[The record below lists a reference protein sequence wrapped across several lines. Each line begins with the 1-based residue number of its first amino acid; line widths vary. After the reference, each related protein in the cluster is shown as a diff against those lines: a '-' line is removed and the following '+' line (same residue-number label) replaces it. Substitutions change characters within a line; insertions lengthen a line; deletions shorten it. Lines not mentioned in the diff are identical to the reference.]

1 MASAPPPRSSE
12 HPLRTVL
19 FAIAASTALACAP
32 GSEQP
37 EIEGTLV
44 SFDEYVA
51 SLPTDDTGAY
61 VVEGDIRVHNR
72 EDLYDYYAATQL
84 DNALIL
90 DKGDANVDSKYSA
103 SRALQLTYCISSAF
117 GAKHDLVRN
126 TVASAAQEWMDATKI
141 ASSDAPTVK
150 LTYVPAEDGDCD
162 AANPDVFFNVSP
174 STTDEYVAAA
184 FFPSDARAKRSLL
197 ITPAAFPDYEKRTF
211 KGVMRHEIGH
221 ILGFRHEH
229 INKLGGE
236 CDESVEFPNWRPL
249 TPYDV
254 PSVMHYREPSG
265 TKCFNSG
272 RTDYVLTTYDNA
284 GVRCLYSTQARA
296 AADTAGDACRALTAL
311 SSVAPKSFHIDH
323 DGRLFRLVQSTANGT
338 VTSTLAQYVPAT
350 TTAAQVWSTLWT
362 ASESSATA
370 TTGVFVGGA
379 KRLYRRTPTTI
390 FRRSGTSWVSLPGGA
405 GASVVV
411 AKTSGDLYRLNAN
424 GTIDRFVAGSSVATP
439 ILTAPAT
446 GRKIFAGNSDLFRVD
461 ANGSLRQWTE
471 TAAALTG
478 TWSGVMGTGI
488 KAVAKTETG
497 TIFALLT
504 GKSGTVMTR
513 GANGVWTSIT
523 TAASGG
529 ASAIW
534 GGLEVPYLSSLDV
547 PGTAADESKIIKR
560 NPSGTAW
567 YKYALSSTSIMKGGN
582 RRVAV
587 HTNGKAYGY
596 ATP

>member
-1 MASAPPPRSSE
+1 MASAPVPRSSE
-12 HPLRTVL
+12 HPLRTAL
-19 FAIAASTALACAP
+19 CAIAASTAIACAP

-37 EIEGTLV
+37 EIGSTLV

-61 VVEGDIRVHNR
+61 VVEGDLRVHAR
-72 EDLYDYYAATQL
+72 EDLYDYYAASQL
-84 DNALIL
+84 DSALIL
-90 DKGDANVDSKYSA
+90 DKGDTNVDSKYSV
-103 SRALQLTYCISSAF
+103 SRALNLTYCVSSDF
-117 GAKHDLVRN
+117 GAKHDLVRD
-126 TVASAAQEWMDATKI
+126 TVAAAAEEWMKATKI

-150 LTYVPAEDGDCD
+150 FTYVPAEDSDCD
-162 AANPDVFFNVSP
+162 AGNSSVFFDVSP
-174 STTDEYVAAA
+174 TNTNKYFAAS
-184 FFPSDARAKRSLL
+184 FYPSDTRDHRSLL
-197 ITPAAFPDYEKRTF
+197 ITPEAFPDFEERTF
-211 KGVMRHEIGH
+211 KGVMRHELGH

-236 CDESVEFPNWRPL
+236 CDESVQFPNWRPL

-254 PSVMHYREPSG
+254 PSVMHYRDPSG

-284 GVRCLYSTQARA
+284 GVRCLYSTQARS

-311 SSVAPKSFHIDH
+311 SSVSAKSFHIDH
-323 DGRLFRLVQSTANGT
+323 DGRLFRLVQSTANGN
-338 VTSTLAQYVPAT
+338 VTSTLSQYVPAAT
-350 TTAAQVWSTLWT
+350 TTAQIWSTVWT

-379 KRLYRRTPTTI
+379 KRLYRRTPSTLL
-390 FRRSGTSWVSLPGGA
+390 RRSGTSWVSLPGSA

-411 AKTSGDLYRLNAN
+411 AKVSGDLFRLNAN

-439 ILTAPAT
+439 ILTAAAT

-461 ANGSLRQWTE
+461 ADGSLRQWTE

-478 TWSGVMGTGI
+478 TWSGIMGTGI

-497 TIFALLT
+497 AIFALLT
-504 GKSGTVMTR
+504 GSSGTVMKR
-513 GANGVWTSIT
+513 GANAVWTSIT

-534 GGLEVPYLSSLDV
+534 GGLEVPYLSSLDA
-547 PGTAADESKIIKR
+547 PSTANDESKVIKR
-560 NPSGTAW
+560 NPSGTTW
-567 YKYALSSTSIMKGGN
+567 TKYALSSTSIMKGGN
-582 RRVAV
+582 RRVAI
-587 HTNGKAYGY
+587 HTNGRAYGY